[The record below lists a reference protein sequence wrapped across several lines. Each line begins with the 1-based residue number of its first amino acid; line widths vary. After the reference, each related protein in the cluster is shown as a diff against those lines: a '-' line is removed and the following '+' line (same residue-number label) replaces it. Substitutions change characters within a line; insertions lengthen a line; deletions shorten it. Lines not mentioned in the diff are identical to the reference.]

1 MVVDPKLIA
10 VTKPEEFTVA
20 TPGFEDVQGFVG
32 EGIPDPVS
40 CVVLGP
46 GKQILK
52 LPVIIGNKQALW
64 LNVTELSRILCEL
77 SFACKKA
84 THKIEVKKK

>member
-1 MVVDPKLIA
+1 MVAPNETA
-10 VTKPEEFTVA
+10 VTKPVLSIVA
-20 TPGFEDVQGFVG
+20 TAGFDDVHGVVG

-64 LNVTELSRILCEL
+64 LNAIELSRILFEL

-84 THKIEVKKK
+84 MLKIVVKKK